1 LILTAVLP
9 PRFAYVAKEEL
20 LRKPLAG
27 IPLRRLAS
35 AFVERFDNARGVEDT
50 RALEARVKRG
60 DALVFFPEGT
70 FRDAPGLL
78 PFRMGAFVIAANSR
92 IPVVPLTLTGTR
104 ALLPGERGRP
114 TMEQLGETPERMARA
129 YRRAGRSTTMPWL
142 DALDETQ
149 RAAFREHGSAIA
161 RQLLA
166 ALDASTVTDRAAHLA
181 TASEAA
187 AEYGV
192 AAAQR
197 GLGVTATVE
206 TFLRFR
212 RPFVAELL
220 GVARRRGRGGTAGC
234 ARC

>member
-1 LILTAVLP
+1 VRT
-9 PRFAYVAKEEL
+9 
-20 LRKPLAG
+20 LRTTTTTG
-27 IPLRRLAS
+27 DIPAARESRRWIGLHDASRRLGVSATTLRRWADAGLVTT
-35 AFVERFDNARGVEDT
+35 FVTPGGHRRFD
-50 RALEARVKRG
+50 
-60 DALVFFPEGT
+60 
-70 FRDAPGLL
+70 
-78 PFRMGAFVIAANSR
+78 SR
-92 IPVVPLTLTGTR
+92 SVR

-129 YRRAGRSTTMPWL
+129 CRRAGRSTTMPWL

-220 GVARRRGRGGTAGC
+220 GVARRRGLETSATTDLIGRAVDAIDELLVATVRAWEMTLRTTKE
-234 ARC
+234 AQAE